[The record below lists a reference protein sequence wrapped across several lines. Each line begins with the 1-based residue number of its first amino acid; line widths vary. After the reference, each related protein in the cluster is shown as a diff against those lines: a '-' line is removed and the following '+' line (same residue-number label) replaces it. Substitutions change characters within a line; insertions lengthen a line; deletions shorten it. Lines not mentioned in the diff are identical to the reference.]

1 MYKLRY
7 FTEDDNEKVI
17 AFMKEYSFAIITGM
31 GDEYPVATHVPLEI
45 KIENRPD
52 NYKPQTYLPD
62 RQATNYNLFFT
73 GHIMKNSDHHKA
85 FLKNEH
91 VLVIFNGPHSHIS
104 ASWYPNPVQAST
116 WNYMT
121 VHAKGK
127 ISFGDEA
134 YTRQIV
140 RDLTNKYEKPD
151 SEAAFNKLPAE
162 YVDRLLKAIVA
173 FTIEV
178 ESFYNVFKLSQNHEP
193 ETRQS
198 IIEHLYRNGSDDE
211 KKIAKEMVKRID
223 MPKQTK

>member
-1 MYKLRY
+1 MYKLKY
-7 FTEDDNEKVI
+7 FTEEDHEKLI
-17 AFMKEYSFAIITGM
+17 SFMKEYSFATITGI

-45 KIENRPD
+45 KIENGSD
-52 NYKPQTYLPD
+52 NYQPQT
-62 RQATNYNLFFT
+62 TNYKLFFT

-85 FLKNEH
+85 FLKNKK
-91 VLVIFNGPHSHIS
+91 VLVIFNGPHCHIS

-121 VHAKGK
+121 VHAKGE

-140 RDLTNKYEKPD
+140 EALTNKYEGPD
-151 SEAAFNKLPAE
+151 SESAFNKLPAE
-162 YVDRLLKAIVA
+162 YIDRLVKAIVG

-178 ESFYNVFKLSQNHEP
+178 GSFDNVFKLSQNHEP
-193 ETRQS
+193 ETRQN

-211 KKIAKEMVKRID
+211 KKIAKEMLKRID